1 MNYAEIEKKWQSRW
15 EATGVFNAEPNDRKK
30 FFIIFAYPGISG
42 FLHVGHMRGFTYAD
56 VIARYKRMN
65 NFNVLFPAGFHASGL
80 PSITLAKRIERG
92 DEETINMLT
101 RAGLSEKE
109 INELKNPLN
118 VVKYFSSIYIENYWK
133 RFGFS
138 IDYRRAMS
146 TISPGYK
153 KFISWQFKKL
163 NEKKL
168 LIQKPH
174 FAPFCPNCGPVAV
187 DASETDI
194 SKGGNAEVLDFT
206 LLFFKVDDMILPAS
220 TLRPETVFGVTNM
233 WLNPDVEYVKIKYNN
248 NIWIV
253 SREASVKL
261 GYQKNIEVVG
271 SIKGSE
277 LIGKKCVV
285 PVVNKEVLILPSDFV
300 DPDIATGVV
309 MSVPAHAPYDYIAL
323 EDIKKKDLS
332 SYNISKEELES
343 IKPVSLIKT
352 ENDFP
357 AIEVCKKMEI
367 KTLDDREKL
376 EEATNIVYKK
386 EFHSG
391 VLKENCGK
399 YAGLKVSETK
409 EKLQNEFIKKGVADV
424 MFEFSEP
431 VVCRCGEKV
440 VIKIIPEQWFI
451 KYSDTKLTEESKRHA
466 EKMMI
471 KPKEY
476 QNGIMNVLDWFGDRA
491 CVRQGNWLGTDFPF
505 EKEWIIEPISDS
517 TLYPMYYII
526 SKYVNTGELKIED
539 MNEDFFDYVFLG
551 KNGNVQEIA
560 EKIRNEFDYWYPLNI
575 NLGGKEHKTVHFPVF
590 LMNHVAVLP
599 EKHWPKG
606 IVAHYWVTQK
616 SGKISK
622 SKGGAEPI
630 PDAAEKYSVDGMRL
644 YYSHIGSSNVDI
656 EWSSDAVMNYKSRM
670 EKIWVL
676 INHLLEFQKENHSSV
691 DSWLLSRINRKI
703 EKITGAF
710 ENYDLRDAANE
721 VFFGIHADVKW
732 YLKRGGSNKKIIT
745 EIINKWIR
753 LMCPFT
759 PHTSEEIW
767 EKIGGKGFVSS
778 AEYPL
783 FEKEKIDD
791 VAENSEEF
799 LKNTIDDISEILNV
813 VKIKPNKI
821 VLYTSPGWKRKMFK
835 TAVGLGKNLE
845 MKDLMKEAMKDED
858 IKMHSKEAPKYAQRL
873 VQEMKKTG
881 FEKQLLDEKNLLIN
895 AKNFIEKEFNSKIE
909 VYSADEK
916 CYDPKGRAKN
926 SEVFRPAIYVE

>member
-1 MNYAEIEKKWQSRW
+1 MKYTEMEKKWQKKW
-15 EATGVFNAEPNDRKK
+15 DETGVFNAEPNDRKK

-92 DEETINMLT
+92 DEETINMLRNGGISDKT
-101 RAGLSEKE
+101 
-109 INELKNPLN
+109 ITELTDPVN
-118 VVKYFSSIYIENYWK
+118 VVKYFSRIYIENYWK

-138 IDYRRAMS
+138 IDYRRSMS
-146 TISPGYK
+146 TISHGYK

-174 FAPFCPNCGPVAV
+174 FAPFCSNCGPVAV

-194 SKGGNAEVLDFT
+194 SKGGNAEILDFT
-206 LLFFKVDDMILPAS
+206 LLFFKIDDMIMPAS

-285 PVVNKEVLILPSDFV
+285 PIINKEVLILPSDFV

-323 EDIKKKDLS
+323 EVIKKKDLS
-332 SYNISKEELES
+332 SYNISKEELEN

-491 CVRQGNWLGTDFPF
+491 CVRQGNWLGTEFPF

-526 SKYVNTGELKIED
+526 SKYVNSGELKIED

-551 KNGNVQEIA
+551 KKGNVQEIA

-599 EKHWPKG
+599 EKYWPKG

-676 INHLLEFQKENHSSV
+676 INHLLEFQQEKSTSI

-821 VLYTSPGWKRKMFK
+821 VLYTAPGWKRKMFK

-916 CYDPKGRAKN
+916 CYDPKSRAKN